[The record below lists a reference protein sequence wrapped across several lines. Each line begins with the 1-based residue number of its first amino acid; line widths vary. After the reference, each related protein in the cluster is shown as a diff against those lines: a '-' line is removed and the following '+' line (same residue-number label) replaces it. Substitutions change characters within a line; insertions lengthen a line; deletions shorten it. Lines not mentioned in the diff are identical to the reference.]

1 MKKFLLI
8 LNFILIYSFAYPFEG
23 NIFAIVENDTVTIW
37 DTAAF
42 RNCGALYDMQ
52 VVLEY
57 NHITVYEVDTGAY
70 AYCMCYF
77 DLSVTITSL
86 ESGYY
91 TVDVKTV
98 SLENDTIYQGSTS
111 FSIGNNPGG
120 NFIVSQYQ
128 SECYNIV
135 DVDEY
140 LPEKNNKVLYQNF
153 PNPFS
158 EKTTIKFYVPQ
169 NVTAELSVYNLVGQA
184 VKVYPVF
191 QSGLHTVEWDGKN
204 EQETDLE
211 GGIYFYQLKSE
222 KDVLI
227 KKMVLVR

>member
-1 MKKFLLI
+1 MKKLLLI
-8 LNFILIYSFAYPFEG
+8 LTFMLTYTFVYPFDG

-52 VVLEY
+52 VVLEN
-57 NHITVYEVDTGAY
+57 NHITVYEVDTGCSAN
-70 AYCMCYF
+70 CMCYF
-77 DLSVTITSL
+77 DLSVTIASL
-86 ESGYY
+86 DPGYY
-91 TVDVKTV
+91 TVDVKSV

-111 FSIGNNPGG
+111 FTIGENVG
-120 NFIVSQYQ
+120 NQFIISQFQ

-135 DVDEY
+135 NLNED
-140 LPEKNNKVLYQNF
+140 LTEKNNEVLYQNF

-169 NVTAELSVYNLVGQA
+169 NVSAQLSVYNLVGQE

-191 QSGLHTVEWDGKN
+191 QSGFHTIEWNGKN
-204 EQETDLE
+204 EQDVQLE
-211 GGIYFYQLKSE
+211 KGIYFYQLKSD
-222 KDVLI
+222 KNVLI